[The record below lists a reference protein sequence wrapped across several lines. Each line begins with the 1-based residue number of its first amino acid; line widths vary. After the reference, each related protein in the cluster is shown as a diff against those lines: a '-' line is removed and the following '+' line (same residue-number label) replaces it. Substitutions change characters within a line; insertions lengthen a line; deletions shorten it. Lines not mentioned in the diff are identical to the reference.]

1 MHLAFAVG
9 TQARKV
15 QPGKVNAL
23 FAARA
28 QNAHIPLAC
37 GVLFAGRLKAGRLF
51 ICAEIVGSDGDRLA
65 LCIYKALGIKAH
77 LCVLASL
84 ALGQKLIFALQK
96 PNALCALFHGLRHTA
111 LRGAAGH

>member
-1 MHLAFAVG
+1 MRQAV
-9 TQARKV
+9 THAA
-15 QPGKVNAL
+15 QPKG
-23 FAARA
+23 
-28 QNAHIPLAC
+28 
-37 GVLFAGRLKAGRLF
+37 GVLFRRRLKAGRLF